1 MTRQAV
7 ALWDAMPAERA
18 AAAYADLIINRVER
32 RMPTDS
38 WSINWD
44 DAPTDQK
51 VYPSAQRLV
60 LPTPTP
66 DRGLLG
72 GDAEGLRGPERADVL
87 ADLLHLSYGLLS
99 QRSRVNCN
107 DHPEVLA
114 EAGHYRW
121 GRGAA
126 SGGGRYTVS
135 VYRVVGRQADLAPGI
150 YHYSPLHHA
159 WDVLALGDHTATV
172 AAAQGYASTGDDYLL
187 LTIDYWQSGFKYN
200 DFAYQATSM
209 DIGTLLGTWR
219 YLLGER
225 RDDVLPDMW
234 VNEESLAE
242 LLGID
247 RQQEGVY
254 AVVDIGSPHEARR
267 RGGRIEVA
275 GQQRSRDAQTFPTTR
290 AMQRA
295 MVGTPGRCPDRLWR
309 RCPIRAR

>member
-135 VYRVVGRQADLAPGI
+135 WAARPTWLPG
-150 YHYSPLHHA
+150 
-159 WDVLALGDHTATV
+159 
-172 AAAQGYASTGDDYLL
+172 ST
-187 LTIDYWQSGFKYN
+187 
-200 DFAYQATSM
+200 
-209 DIGTLLGTWR
+209 
-219 YLLGER
+219 
-225 RDDVLPDMW
+225 
-234 VNEESLAE
+234 
-242 LLGID
+242 
-247 RQQEGVY
+247 
-254 AVVDIGSPHEARR
+254 
-267 RGGRIEVA
+267 
-275 GQQRSRDAQTFPTTR
+275 TTR
-290 AMQRA
+290 PCTTPGTSSPWAITPRQWPPLRA
-295 MVGTPGRCPDRLWR
+295 MRVRETTTC
-309 RCPIRAR
+309 C

>member
-209 DIGTLLGTWR
+209 DIGTLLGTR
-219 YLLGER
+219 
-225 RDDVLPDMW
+225 P
-234 VNEESLAE
+234 AE
-242 LLGID
+242 L
-247 RQQEGVY
+247 
-254 AVVDIGSPHEARR
+254 VVIARTLCPQTR
-267 RGGRIEVA
+267 RGCGRSHIARCVTGKA
-275 GQQRSRDAQTFPTTR
+275 D
-290 AMQRA
+290 
-295 MVGTPGRCPDRLWR
+295 GTLL
-309 RCPIRAR
+309 AFLA